1 MEGACVHPNHWIHFP
16 RMPMTTPRSS
26 TATLIKALQELSR
39 TIQSD
44 DGVANAAIA
53 EAAQRLGEM
62 HDALEF
68 MVDVGCEHYDM
79 DCGPNGAIAIKQA
92 REALGEVPDSD

>member
-1 MEGACVHPNHWIHFP
+1 MIA
-16 RMPMTTPRSS
+16 TPRSS
-26 TATLIKALQELSR
+26 TTTLVKALRELSK

-53 EAAQRLGEM
+53 EAAERLREL
-62 HDALEF
+62 HEALGF

-79 DCGPNGAIAIKQA
+79 DCGPNGSVAIKQA